1 MKRREFITLLGGAA
15 VWPLVARAQPSE
27 RVRRIGAL
35 IGAPESDPESQA
47 RVAAFREGL
56 EQRGWSEGRNLR
68 VDYRW
73 AGIDPG
79 RIRGF
84 AAELVA
90 TAPEVIFAHSTPV
103 TSGLLQATRNIPIV
117 FASVSDRSRCSR
129 SRSGRGCGRH
139 RTRTGV
145 TRRRGQRRADRQ
157 LRHLR
162 RRQPRG
168 HHRGGGAPARARD
181 LPVRLLPSR
190 RRSGRLRHR
199 CQGLVPARG
208 VLRRS
213 CPARRE
219 AGQPAGAGAGE
230 VRARRQ
236 PEDRPRRIS

>member
-117 FASVSDRSRCSR
+117 FASVSDPVGDGIVASFARPGGNVTGFTNVEGSMGGKWVEILKELAPVVTRVGFLFNPTTAPGGGSYFLRRFEAAAPSFQVQPIAIRSRMRPTSNAYW
-129 SRSGRGCGRH
+129 RH
-139 RTRTGV
+139 S
-145 TRRRGQRRADRQ
+145 A
-157 LRHLR
+157 
-162 RRQPRG
+162 P
-168 HHRGGGAPARARD
+168 GAT
-181 LPVRLLPSR
+181 
-190 RRSGRLRHR
+190 
-199 CQGLVPARG
+199 
-208 VLRRS
+208 
-213 CPARRE
+213 
-219 AGQPAGAGAGE
+219 AG
-230 VRARRQ
+230 
-236 PEDRPRRIS
+236 